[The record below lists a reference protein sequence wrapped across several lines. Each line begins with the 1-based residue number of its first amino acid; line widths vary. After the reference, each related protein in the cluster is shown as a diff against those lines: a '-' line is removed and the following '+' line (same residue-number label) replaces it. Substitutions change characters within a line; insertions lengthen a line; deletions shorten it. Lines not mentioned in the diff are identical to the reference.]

1 MKTVKRVIM
10 LGKKKRENV
19 LKQEFRKMLG
29 ATCDVYFLH
38 RYRLKGISV
47 VMKNTTN
54 YSLVVLN
61 FALALKC

>member
-1 MKTVKRVIM
+1 MRTVKRVIM
-10 LGKKKRENV
+10 FGKKKRENV
-19 LKQEFRKMLG
+19 LKPEFRKMLG
-29 ATCDVYFLH
+29 TTCDVYFLH

-54 YSLVVLN
+54 NSLVVLN